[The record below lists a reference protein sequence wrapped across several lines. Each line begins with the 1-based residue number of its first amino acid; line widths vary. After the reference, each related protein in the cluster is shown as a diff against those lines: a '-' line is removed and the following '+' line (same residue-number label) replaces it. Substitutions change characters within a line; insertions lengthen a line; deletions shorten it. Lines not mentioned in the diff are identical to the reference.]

1 MTAHMVQNCGFYT
14 FLTQLPTFLND
25 VSGWNLG
32 KTGIVAAVP
41 YLIMAVVL
49 QFAGQLAD
57 LLRSR
62 FKIRTTLVI
71 NLNDAITICFLRSK

>member
-1 MTAHMVQNCGFYT
+1 MVQNCGFYT

-32 KTGIVAAVP
+32 KTGIVAAIP
-41 YLIMAVVL
+41 YLIMAIVL

-57 LLRSR
+57 LLRGR

-71 NLNDAITICFLRSK
+71 NWKNFITISFSISK